1 MKIQD
6 KMKFPRWLI
15 LPLLFSPLQVSAE
28 THLMSWTPLVAF
40 LLDRFVEGGLDP
52 PPGNIHEYL
61 FGAPCECKGG
71 PRHSAPSGYIQS
83 IDCGTKVA
91 YMAAELNENIGGFKQ
106 PKWVCVNKPGLVVP
120 NPTETLGSCPATCH
134 YTPAMH
140 ISCYT
145 SASICVN
152 NQGKQYFEAILTNTR
167 GEWGTTY
174 NYIPFLG
181 DRGGEG
187 ITTRLTEAGC
197 EGVVGKPS
205 CWPMQAPIGISD
217 GGGPTDAI
225 KHLQVIKLLKPEIP
239 KPTYH
244 PLILPK
250 SQFPDLDANTLD
262 ILETT
267 FSLLNSSNP
276 TLAGDCWLCMT
287 AGAVMPLAVPINYTI
302 DDDNTCQ
309 SGLPF
314 KVQPLGGFMSCLL
327 GMMQNNTYDVDVGIS
342 SFGNCSLVKNYSS
355 PTPPICPPN
364 GTVFMCG
371 GNLAF
376 PRLPANW
383 TGGCVLAL
391 LLPDITIISG
401 DEPLPIPSLDIL
413 VRRHKRAVQALPL
426 LVGLGI
432 TAAVGTGTAGL
443 GTAIHSYRR
452 LSQQLIDDVQTLSGT
467 IKDLQDQID
476 SLAEVV
482 LQNRR
487 GLDLLTANQGGICL
501 ALGER
506 CCFYANKSGIVRTK
520 IKQLQEDLEKR
531 RRELFENPLWTGLNG
546 FLPYLLPLLGPLLG
560 LLLVVAIGPC
570 IVNKIVQFIKDQIN
584 ILASKPIQVH
594 YQRLK
599 MDDRLSEIY
608 FRPIRR

>member
-40 LLDRFVEGGLDP
+40 LLDRFAEGGLDP

-205 CWPMQAPIGISD
+205 CWPMQAPIGVSD

-250 SQFPDLDANTLD
+250 SQLPDLDANTLD

-276 TLAGDCWLCMT
+276 TL
-287 AGAVMPLAVPINYTI
+287 
-302 DDDNTCQ
+302 
-309 SGLPF
+309 
-314 KVQPLGGFMSCLL
+314 
-327 GMMQNNTYDVDVGIS
+327 
-342 SFGNCSLVKNYSS
+342 
-355 PTPPICPPN
+355 
-364 GTVFMCG
+364 
-371 GNLAF
+371 
-376 PRLPANW
+376 
-383 TGGCVLAL
+383 
-391 LLPDITIISG
+391 
-401 DEPLPIPSLDIL
+401 
-413 VRRHKRAVQALPL
+413 
-426 LVGLGI
+426 
-432 TAAVGTGTAGL
+432 
-443 GTAIHSYRR
+443 
-452 LSQQLIDDVQTLSGT
+452 DDVQTLSGT

-599 MDDRLSEIY
+599 MDDRPSEIY